1 MRQSHL
7 AFKPVR
13 KYSHNYV
20 TNPVTTAAWVQMV
33 ASSDQPC
40 SAIEI
45 FDSSGSIVEIA
56 IGAAAAEVA
65 IPYNIPPGGSV
76 IFLPI
81 EIAKGSRISLRALDV
96 NATTGRLL
104 INMFG

>member
-13 KYSHNYV
+13 KYSHSYAA
-20 TNPVTTAAWVQMV
+20 TNVTTAAWVEVV
-33 ASSDQPC
+33 AATDEPC
-40 SAIEI
+40 NAIEI
-45 FDSSGSIVEIA
+45 FDSSGSILEIA
-56 IGAAAAEVA
+56 LGAAASEVA

-81 EIAKGSRISLRALDV
+81 EIAKGSRISLRALDA
-96 NATTGRLL
+96 NATTGYFIANL
-104 INMFG
+104 FG